1 MREIVLFFICFVL
14 ILTIYEIFIVWPM
27 KKYKASKNK
36 KKGINRKE
44 KSEPAEI
51 KFLVNKYGLDLE
63 KVNYNQL
70 LQIVS
75 LTSSFDMALIVSI
88 IMLVDGYLWQL
99 ILAIAL
105 VIPVIFI
112 SYGLVAKF
120 YKKKG
125 MIRNV

>member
-27 KKYKASKNK
+27 KKYKASQNK